1 MNYTINNEFLTAS
14 FNPVGAE
21 LVELKTNQ
29 HNYIWT
35 VDEQFWNK
43 TSPILFPIVGKL
55 KDETY
60 LYNNKNYHLPRHG
73 FARNHKFEIIE
84 QTDTKILFAMQSSL
98 DTKEIYPFDFGLQIG
113 YILDNKT
120 LKVSYNVINKNDF
133 DLPFSIGGHPAF
145 SLPHNFE
152 NYSLVFEHNE
162 ILKNYSLVNELLTN
176 DFETIALL
184 NKNLPLSY
192 SLFEKDA
199 LIFKSLQSKSVTI
212 FDNDQPYLKVSFN
225 DFPSLGLWTK
235 INAPFLCIEPWLG
248 YADNHNFKDD
258 FTKKEGIINLNK
270 NNSLK
275 TEYTIEIF

>member
-1 MNYTINNEFLTAS
+1 
-14 FNPVGAE
+14 
-21 LVELKTNQ
+21 
-29 HNYIWT
+29 
-35 VDEQFWNK
+35 
-43 TSPILFPIVGKL
+43 
-55 KDETY
+55 
-60 LYNNKNYHLPRHG
+60 
-73 FARNHKFEIIE
+73 
-84 QTDTKILFAMQSSL
+84 MQSSL
-98 DTKEIYPFDFGLQIG
+98 ETKEIYPFDFELQIG

-133 DLPFSIGGHPAF
+133 DMPFSIGGHPAF

-162 ILKNYSLVNELLTN
+162 ILKNYSLVNELLTD
-176 DFETIALL
+176 DFETIALI

-235 INAPFLCIEPWLG
+235 INAPFICIEPWLG